1 MKSTKV
7 ILSLLLTICF
17 CFAGCSSDVNYVDDT
32 KVNLADLIETT
43 AESTVV
49 ETIAP
54 TTVHTHEYI
63 KATCT
68 EAKKCKTCDK
78 TFGEPL
84 GHDWKDATCS
94 SPKKCDVCGTTA
106 GKSVEHKWKDVD
118 NSQ

>member
-68 EAKKCKTCDK
+68 EAKKCKTCDFSK
-78 TFGEPL
+78 VFINFVVLLASRKQQESNIAQQDIP
-84 GHDWKDATCS
+84 
-94 SPKKCDVCGTTA
+94 
-106 GKSVEHKWKDVD
+106 
-118 NSQ
+118 Q